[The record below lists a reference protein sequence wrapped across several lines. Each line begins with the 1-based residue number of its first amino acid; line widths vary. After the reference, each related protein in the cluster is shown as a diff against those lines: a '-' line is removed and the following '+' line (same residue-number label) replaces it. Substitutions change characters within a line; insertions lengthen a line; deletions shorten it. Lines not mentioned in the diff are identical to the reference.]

1 MLSRR
6 QLLLLVIIAALTF
19 QMCGKKSE
27 EPAAVVGGHV
37 ITMAEFE
44 ARFAA
49 GKAPNVL
56 KAATDT
62 MKLETLNSMINDR
75 LMILDAYRKKMD
87 QDSALQKRISSSL
100 KNQVATKAWT
110 TEVADFVVPESEI
123 QELYAKKQKE
133 VKVRDL
139 VLRFSKSDSIDT
151 EPDIKEM
158 IDQIHD
164 YLTDGAE
171 FDSLARRYSQ
181 DRTTA
186 SKGGDRGFLRW
197 NANVSN
203 DEVFQRAFEMDK
215 GDLSRPFKV
224 GKEYHIILVEDVRSV
239 PVESYETEKQRI
251 RSQLMQMRG
260 KDIQE
265 RQDAVYKSLLEKY
278 DSKLSE
284 ENLKLFVHHL
294 TYIDPIADSI
304 RKANHLRNDPIT
316 RIPPEDTAKALYTY
330 AGNQKLS
337 IGKMVKFISEIDLA
351 QRPQI
356 SSENDLKSMLD
367 RMMVYEIFALEGQ
380 KRGYAKDSEI
390 VAAVTTG
397 KESMLLKMYKFQEIR
412 EKVNPTD
419 DDVAQYY
426 AVHKLQYVHPERRDV
441 QEIWCTKSQTAEQA
455 LAQLKAGKNF
465 TAVADKF
472 NERVATKKKS
482 GRLGLIIEQQYG
494 SVGKEAFKM
503 KKGETSGL
511 IKMGQNYSII
521 KILDIL
527 PPAEKTFDEVKFQV
541 RNEARKQQ
549 TIDRENQII
558 KQLTEEFSVKIYTD
572 RIQQAFKELTD

>member
-1 MLSRR
+1 MRLRLQKIMLV
-6 QLLLLVIIAALTF
+6 VIVALSF

-44 ARFAA
+44 ERFAA

-62 MKLETLNSMINDR
+62 LKLETLNSMINDR
-75 LMILDAYRKKMD
+75 LMILDGYRKKMD
-87 QDSALQKRISSSL
+87 QDSALQKRVASSL
-100 KNQVATKAWT
+100 KNQVATKTWT

-139 VLRFSKSDSIDT
+139 VLRFSQSDSVDT

-186 SKGGDRGFLRW
+186 AKGGDRGFLRW

-224 GKEYHIILVEDVRSV
+224 GKEYHIIQVEDVRPV
-239 PVESYETEKQRI
+239 PAERYEIEKQRI
-251 RSQLMQMRG
+251 RSQLMQIRG

-278 DSKLSE
+278 DSKLE
-284 ENLKLFVHHL
+284 DENLKLFVHHL
-294 TYIDPIADSI
+294 TYVDPMADSI
-304 RKANHLRNDPIT
+304 RKASHLRSDPLS
-316 RIPPEDTAKALYTY
+316 RIPPEDTSKALYSY

-337 IGKMVKFISEIDLA
+337 IGEMLRFLSEIDLA
-351 QRPQI
+351 QRPKI
-356 SSENDLKSMLD
+356 SNENDLKPLLE
-367 RMMVYEIFALEGQ
+367 RMMVYEIFALEGH
-380 KRGYAKDSEI
+380 KRSYAKDPEI
-390 VAAVTTG
+390 MDAVTKG
-397 KESMLLKMYKFQEIR
+397 KESMMLKMYKFQEIR

-426 AVHKLQYVHPERRDV
+426 AANKSQYVHPERRDV
-441 QEIWCTKSQTAEQA
+441 QEIWCTKSKSADQA
-455 LAQLKAGKNF
+455 LAQIKAGKNF
-465 TAVADKF
+465 TTVADKF
-472 NERVATKKKS
+472 NERVATKNKS

-541 RNEARKQQ
+541 RNEVRKQQ

-572 RIQQAFKELTD
+572 RIQQSFKDLAD